1 MKVLPDSLP
10 SQESVLGME
19 PVLLMAGRSVHYY
32 LIKLA
37 RLTGWM
43 LFFLML
49 VYIVT
54 GFTLRGDFRLQETID
69 LQLALGLHQKL
80 VWPLVAA
87 FAVHSGLEIYFA
99 LRRWGWIKPRASE
112 PRR

>member
-1 MKVLPDSLP
+1 MP
-10 SQESVLGME
+10 
-19 PVLLMAGRSVHYY
+19 GRSVHYY
-32 LIKLA
+32 FIKLA
-37 RLTGWM
+37 RLTGWV

-54 GFTLRGDFRLQETID
+54 GFTLRGDFGLQEAID
-69 LQLALGLHQKL
+69 LDLALGLHQKL

-87 FAVHSGLEIYFA
+87 FSIHSGLEIYFA

>member
-1 MKVLPDSLP
+1 LLPP
-10 SQESVLGME
+10 QESDPAWN
-19 PVLLMAGRSVHYY
+19 PVLLMPGRSVHYY
-32 LIKLA
+32 FIKLA
-37 RLTGWM
+37 RLTGWV

-54 GFTLRGDFRLQETID
+54 GFTLRGDFGLQEAID
-69 LQLALGLHQKL
+69 LDLALGLHQKL

-87 FAVHSGLEIYFA
+87 FSIHSGLEIYFA